1 MLVDRIAHQSER
13 FLSARSFELI
23 VAPALA
29 DLEFESDGVTAGG
42 LLAVCRA
49 VAGAVVD
56 DIINDLGQ
64 AAVFLGLALIPACYY
79 AFLFLL
85 CMQVRV
91 TVDNT
96 MLGLGAIV
104 VLLSMSPAIACYW
117 PEPLSKPDSREL
129 P

>member
-1 MLVDRIAHQSER
+1 MLVDRLAHQSER

-29 DLEFESDGVTAGG
+29 DLEFESHRVTAGG

-49 VAGAVVD
+49 VAGAVVED
-56 DIINDLGQ
+56 VTNDLGQ
-64 AAVFLGLALIPACYY
+64 AAVFLGLALIPAFYY

-91 TVDNT
+91 AVDGT
-96 MLGLGAIV
+96 IVGLGAIV
-104 VLLSMSPAIACYW
+104 VVLSMSPAIACYW
-117 PEPLSKPDSREL
+117 PEPLPRRASRETR
-129 P
+129 